1 MVLDKAI
8 TMLKFVHAIK
18 DIVNEDKNLLEDTK
32 SDFSYYVK
40 IVDEIGN
47 ESTKFTIGIKNGKW
61 DIKPSYSPDVVITIT
76 ESAFFSVLK
85 GAHTLEQVYFYGE
98 ADLWSKDG
106 KPISHMTGI
115 KSLFDRIELI
125 ARKKLEKL

>member
-1 MVLDKAI
+1 MVLDKAV
-8 TMLKFVHAIK
+8 TMLKFVHLIR
-18 DIVNEDKNLLEDTK
+18 DIVNEDSQLVEDTK
-32 SDFSYYVK
+32 NDYSYYVK

-47 ESTKFTIGIKNGKW
+47 ESAKFTIGLKNNKW
-61 DIKPSYSPDVVITIT
+61 ELKPTYTPDVVVTIT

-85 GAHTLEQVYFYGE
+85 GKQTLEQVYFYGE
-98 ADLWSKDG
+98 ADLYAKDG

-115 KSLFDRIELI
+115 KSLFDRIELV